1 LASLCRLTAKA
12 SGFGE
17 EGQEREEDRPGDLYY
32 GDKGASLQAG
42 AGQGGNVASQEE
54 DYICPGTWHLE
65 SEVDCEEPAVQA
77 RYMSE
82 YMIVLNRNGTFVAAV
97 EPREMGQPWSEYNQ
111 DERHSIKGI
120 WKKREG
126 HPVSEI
132 TLTLFQHAATNR
144 ELVLAG
150 KKDGDKCGTLFKG
163 SVLEGIRDPVCIGKW
178 RMRMVTR
185 DFDLIPVSSDIC
197 PDDFYG
203 YKI

>member
-1 LASLCRLTAKA
+1 MSLLLFPLA
-12 SGFGE
+12 F
-17 EGQEREEDRPGDLYY
+17 RPCSTLLL
-32 GDKGASLQAG
+32 A
-42 AGQGGNVASQEE
+42 
-54 DYICPGTWHLE
+54 
-65 SEVDCEEPAVQA
+65 
-77 RYMSE
+77 
-82 YMIVLNRNGTFVAAV
+82 FVS
-97 EPREMGQPWSEYNQ
+97 RQPWSEYNR

-150 KKDGDKCGTLFKG
+150 KKDGDKRGTLFKG

-203 YKI
+203 YTI

>member
-1 LASLCRLTAKA
+1 MHLILFLLLFALLLVFLLLFPLAFRHCSSLLLAFTSR
-12 SGFGE
+12 
-17 EGQEREEDRPGDLYY
+17 
-32 GDKGASLQAG
+32 
-42 AGQGGNVASQEE
+42 
-54 DYICPGTWHLE
+54 
-65 SEVDCEEPAVQA
+65 
-77 RYMSE
+77 
-82 YMIVLNRNGTFVAAV
+82 
-97 EPREMGQPWSEYNQ
+97 QPWSEYNQ

-150 KKDGDKCGTLFKG
+150 KKDGDKRGTLFKG

-203 YKI
+203 YTI